1 MYLFLATTFLK
12 TIPYSLKDPTGNLT
26 LLLMAKDQHA
36 CERMAHEEG
45 RQLTERDIL
54 ASLTS
59 RIVYLTGQS
68 RIHFDCITLDDIIKT
83 RALHRFNTDSDNAPP
98 ALLTE

>member
-12 TIPYSLKDPTGNLT
+12 TIPYSLKDPNGNLT

-36 CERMAHEEG
+36 CERMAHEED

-59 RIVYLTGQS
+59 RIVYLSYGS
-68 RIHFDCITLDDIIKT
+68 IKDPL
-83 RALHRFNTDSDNAPP
+83 RLHNFRRYHQDPRSPP
-98 ALLTE
+98 LQY